1 MISVI
6 GMGEEEKHQVSLGL
20 LFSACLAN
28 QGGASETKATTNVE
42 DLEDNSDQR
51 SPTGVP

>member
-6 GMGEEEKHQVSLGL
+6 GMDEEEKHQVSLGL

-28 QGGASETKATTNVE
+28 QGGASEAKATTNVE